1 MLIMRKPFESL
12 ECRDGLYA
20 VVDYGGREYCFTTIL
35 NSCMI
40 LFTRILLG
48 VRTTS
53 WMSLVKTVVDI
64 NASYSETIMYFVF
77 ERG

>member
-20 VVDYGGREYCFTTIL
+20 VVDYRGREYCFTTIL

-48 VRTTS
+48 GTYDILDVTS
-53 WMSLVKTVVDI
+53 E
-64 NASYSETIMYFVF
+64 NCCRY
-77 ERG
+77 